1 MFRCLKTALAQT
13 IPFCRRLG
21 PEDAPAAEDLSTLE
35 ISDRLHN
42 VICELA
48 VIDMAVAGGIG
59 RGFDLERYDAN
70 GLLLMLS
77 RQMTELAIL
86 RDAVYR
92 PRQR

>member
-1 MFRCLKTALAQT
+1 MFRCLKTALART
-13 IPFCRRLG
+13 IPFCRKSS
-21 PEDAPAAEDLSTLE
+21 PEDAAADLSTLE

-48 VIDMAVAGGIG
+48 VIDMAIAGGIG

-77 RQMTELAIL
+77 RQMTELVIL